1 LTKKFEA
8 LVDDQAFATKS
19 SRRFTV
25 IKKRNVD
32 LVKDFFRYMSAGRI
46 DDASILIAEKVVW
59 WSPLGTLTKQAL
71 LEGVRQL
78 YASRTTSTAMNVR
91 TITAQDNRV
100 AAEVDGQFELRD
112 GRSYDNTYHFLFVI
126 ENGRFVSVREH
137 FDTARMKAFLGD
149 EPPIALTN

>member
-1 LTKKFEA
+1 MIIE
-8 LVDDQAFATKS
+8 
-19 SRRFTV
+19 
-25 IKKRNVD
+25 RNVD
-32 LVKDFFRYMSAGRI
+32 LVKDFFRCMSSGRI
-46 DDASILIAEKVVW
+46 DDASILIAENAVW

-78 YASRTTSTAMNVR
+78 YSRTTSAALNIR

-112 GRSYDNTYHFLFVI
+112 GGSYDNTYHFLFVI
-126 ENGRFVSVREH
+126 ENDRFVSVREH

-149 EPPIALTN
+149 EPPI

>member
-1 LTKKFEA
+1 MSQTE
-8 LVDDQAFATKS
+8 
-19 SRRFTV
+19 
-25 IKKRNVD
+25 IERNVN

-46 DDASILIAEKVVW
+46 DDAITLIAENVIW
-59 WSPLGTLTKQAL
+59 WSPLGTVTKQAL

-100 AAEVDGQFELRD
+100 AAEVDGEFKLRD

-137 FDTARMKAFLGD
+137 FDTARMTAFLGD